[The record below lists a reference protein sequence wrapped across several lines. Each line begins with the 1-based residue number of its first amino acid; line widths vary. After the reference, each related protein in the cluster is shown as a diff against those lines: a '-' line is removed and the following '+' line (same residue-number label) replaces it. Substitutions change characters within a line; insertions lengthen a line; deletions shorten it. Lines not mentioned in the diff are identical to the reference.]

1 MEIHTIMKLTIECM
15 ELICSGITGLRSSLI
30 ASNHGSAVPG
40 IEEYDNLVLLR
51 YKDTYNLP
59 VCI

>member
-1 MEIHTIMKLTIECM
+1 MKICTIMKLAMEYT

-30 ASNHGSAVPG
+30 VSNHGSAVCG
-40 IEEYDNLVLLR
+40 IDDCVQWVLLR

-59 VCI
+59 ICI